1 MPGGSSIFT
10 FSLIY
15 GCCRAIL
22 TDVAKPIKT
31 KVYTGLPAVTAVKCA
46 ECSRPSTRKTKLLNL
61 PIYIDLSF
69 VIISRKCG
77 VFRDFLFYCG
87 LSLYVQFGTNLVLF
101 WYCPE
106 IKKRGQQAPLK
117 YICYFLHLLRLCI
130 RQNVT
135 VQIHCHSKRTMPQD
149 GF

>member
-10 FSLIY
+10 FSLIS

-46 ECSRPSTRKTKLLNL
+46 ECSRPSTRKTKLLYL

-69 VIISRKCG
+69 VIISRKCSVSG
-77 VFRDFLFYCG
+77 TFYFIAVYPC
-87 LSLYVQFGTNLVLF
+87 VCNLVLI
-101 WYCPE
+101 WYFFGTVQRQ
-106 IKKRGQQAPLK
+106 KRGQQAPLK